1 MGPLVR
7 IVLRYGVGAV
17 VGYQIGNNLA
27 ADPDV
32 VSVVTVVASAA
43 AGFVTEGFY
52 ALAKRLGWK
61 T

>member
-17 VGYQIGNNLA
+17 VGYQLGNQLA

-32 VSVVTVVASAA
+32 ISVLTVAA
-43 AGFVTEGFY
+43 TAIVGLATEGFY
-52 ALAKRLGWK
+52 MLARRMGWK